1 MAFTSADLATI
12 DAAIATGALR
22 VKFADGREV
31 AYQTGADL
39 LRARALIASE
49 ISASASTPPARMTR
63 VVHVRA

>member
-31 AYQTGADL
+31 VYQTGADL
-39 LRARALIASE
+39 LRVRSLIVGQ
-49 ISASASTPPARMTR
+49 ISASAANPPARMTR